1 MRAPDAI
8 ADALRE
14 ARAALL
20 NPALSESD
28 RAHVVKVLEGALTL
42 AVLKSEVAP

>member
-1 MRAPDAI
+1 MSAADSV

-20 NPALSESD
+20 NPALSEME

-42 AVLKSEVAP
+42 AVLKAKS